1 MATEYKKVKDKN
13 LTVSL
18 AQSSLSLERSTSS
31 AVQKEAA
38 KKQNFVKIRAKLFTY
53 GATWSVNDFFLE
65 CFLSDCFHHSPLEW
79 KPSKKFLCT
88 LVPPLPQ

>member
-1 MATEYKKVKDKN
+1 MATEYKKVKDRN

-38 KKQNFVKIRAKLFTY
+38 KKQNFVKGKIVYLCT
-53 GATWSVNDFFLE
+53 TWSVNDPLE
-65 CFLSDCFHHSPLEW
+65 CFFFSGCFYQW
-79 KPSKKFLCT
+79 KPSQFPEHLS
-88 LVPPLPQ
+88 LSQRD